1 MCPILARQKLV
12 RQVWEAMEVMEVM
25 GSPRPLSSRMFLK
38 MLSMRPPRLTLT
50 LGGNVRGALLEGA
63 RPAQV
68 LVAVKVD
75 RGHPS
80 LAPVLV
86 VVGRRFRM
94 MWGSPTGVRACWAP
108 GGGGVHN
115 PFGGA
120 PERLLA
126 LNFNAVSL
134 SFLSFSESEMTLNTC
149 ESCSAGPTFCSPSRG

>member
-1 MCPILARQKLV
+1 MFPTLARQTLV
-12 RQVWEAMEVMEVM
+12 RQVWEAMAVM

-50 LGGNVRGALLEGA
+50 LGGNARGALLEGA

-68 LVAVKVD
+68 LLAVKVN
-75 RGHPS
+75 RGRPS

-86 VVGRRFRM
+86 VEGKRFRTIR
-94 MWGSPTGVRACWAP
+94 GSPTGVQACWAP

-134 SFLSFSESEMTLNTC
+134 SFLSFSESEMILNTC
-149 ESCSAGPTFCSPSRG
+149 ESCSAGPTSCSPSRG

>member
-1 MCPILARQKLV
+1 MCLMLARQKLV
-12 RQVWEAMEVMEVM
+12 RQVWEAMEVM
-25 GSPRPLSSRMFLK
+25 GSPRPLSSGMFLK
-38 MLSMRPPRLTLT
+38 MLSMRPPRLIST

-68 LVAVKVD
+68 RVAVKVD

-86 VVGRRFRM
+86 VVGKRFRM
-94 MWGSPTGVRACWAP
+94 MWGLPTGVQACWAP
-108 GGGGVHN
+108 AGRGAHN
-115 PFGGA
+115 PLGGA

-126 LNFNAVSL
+126 PYFNAASL